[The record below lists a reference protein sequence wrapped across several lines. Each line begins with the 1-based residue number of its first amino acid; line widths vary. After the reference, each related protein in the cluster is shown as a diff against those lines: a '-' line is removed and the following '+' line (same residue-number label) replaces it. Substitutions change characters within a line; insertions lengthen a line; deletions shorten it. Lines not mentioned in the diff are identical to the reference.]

1 MAMTYLV
8 DSHCHL
14 ADLDCK
20 TKAFSN
26 VGEMM
31 ARARRCGVTHFLSIA
46 CTTAQ
51 FPRMRSLL
59 KDWPNVYLACGV
71 HPLNLEECPDWKDED
86 LREALRDP
94 RCIAL
99 GETGLDYFYEPQTRK
114 AQMDSFAR
122 QIGIALEMKKPLCIH
137 AREAHK
143 DAVALLRSEGARD
156 AGGVIHCFTDS
167 VQMARECLDLG
178 FLISFTGISTFKAA
192 ENVREALK
200 YVPLDRIMVETDCPY
215 LAPVP
220 VRGVQNEPAFVRY
233 TLDFIARFKGVS
245 EERLCEITTRNFEE
259 LYKVKLEAPPAI
271 SCECSDYK
279 IEKIADRPFSKTAPA
294 A

>member
-1 MAMTYLV
+1 MTYLV
-8 DSHCHL
+8 DSHCHI
-14 ADLDCK
+14 ADLDFK
-20 TKAFSN
+20 TKAFSSLN
-26 VGEMM
+26 EMM

-51 FPRMRSLL
+51 FPKMRDLL
-59 KDWPNVYLACGV
+59 KDWPNAYLACGV
-71 HPLNLEECPDWKDED
+71 HPLNLHECPDWKDDD
-86 LREALRDP
+86 LKAALADP
-94 RCIAL
+94 RCVAL
-99 GETGLDYFYEPQTRK
+99 GETGLDYFYEPGTRK

-122 QIGIALEMKKPLCIH
+122 QIGIALEAKKPLCIH

-167 VQMARECLDLG
+167 VEMARECLDMG

-192 ENVREALK
+192 DNVREALK
-200 YVPLDRIMVETDCPY
+200 YVPVDRMMVETDCPY

-233 TLDFIARFKGVS
+233 TLDFIAKFKGVS
-245 EERLCEITTRNFEE
+245 EKALAEITTRNFEE
-259 LYKVKLEAPPAI
+259 LYKVKLQDPPATD
-271 SCECSDYK
+271 CECPTYK
-279 IEKIADRPFSKTAPA
+279 IEKIAGKPFSTAPA